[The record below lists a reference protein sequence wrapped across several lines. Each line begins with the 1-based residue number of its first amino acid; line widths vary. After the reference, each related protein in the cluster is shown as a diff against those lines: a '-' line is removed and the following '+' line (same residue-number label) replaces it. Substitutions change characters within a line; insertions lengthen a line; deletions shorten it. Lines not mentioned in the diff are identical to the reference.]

1 MALIPVGTPIE
12 RCLPVRMW
20 GALARVSIHDLCNE
34 QRREGFQ
41 GASPPICVSARSDLL
56 EHTPC
61 THCVPLFTQPRPGRL
76 TVRRSVALCE
86 QLADPCGARRFS
98 SATFRPRRISAICAT
113 SSVTMASST
122 TPGSRASRPAS
133 ASSGFKTSVMRY
145 GRARAHVSRPPTAA
159 TLPAIHRQRNRCNL
173 RTLDSPVA
181 FSLVVATDCLPS
193 APLSSCLQIPAAFFT
208 RHSSRLVSPAIC
220 GNQHHLPCLLHHH
233 LMGCK
238 VSPRAQGWC

>member
-1 MALIPVGTPIE
+1 MVLISVGTPIE

-56 EHTPC
+56 EHTQC
-61 THCVPLFTQPRPGRL
+61 IQCVPLFAQPIPGRL

-86 QLADPCGARRFS
+86 HLADPCGARRFS

-113 SSVTMASST
+113 SSVTMASSM
-122 TPGSRASRPAS
+122 TPGSHASRPAS

-145 GRARAHVSRPPTAA
+145 RRARAHVSRPPTAT
-159 TLPAIHRQRNRCNL
+159 TLPAIHRQPTTCVRRALLFAGRRLLSRRGRLSASCAPIVLSNFRVPPES
-173 RTLDSPVA
+173 RP
-181 FSLVVATDCLPS
+181 SLV
-193 APLSSCLQIPAAFFT
+193 T
-208 RHSSRLVSPAIC
+208 RIRRV
-220 GNQHHLPCLLHHH
+220 
-233 LMGCK
+233 
-238 VSPRAQGWC
+238 